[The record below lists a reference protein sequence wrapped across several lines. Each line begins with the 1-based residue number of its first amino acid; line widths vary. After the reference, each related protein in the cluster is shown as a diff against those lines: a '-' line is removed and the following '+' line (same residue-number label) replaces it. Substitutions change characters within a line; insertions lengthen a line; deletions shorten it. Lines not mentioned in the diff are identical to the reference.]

1 MELVE
6 KKDNMIAFKA
16 EIDES
21 LANAI
26 RRYLGQVPTLAVDEV
41 EIYKNDSPLYDETIA
56 HRIGLIP
63 LKMEKGVSEKSDIKL
78 TLSSTK
84 EGLVY
89 SREFKGNADVVYDKI
104 PITSLNKGQE
114 LELIATAKLGQGA
127 EHAKFSPGLMFYR
140 NIFEI
145 KVDKHLVDK
154 IKKIFPDLEI
164 KEKGD
169 KAVIIDDKRKEVTD
183 ACEGIAERAG
193 KKAEVNSTNEL
204 LITVESFGQIEPKDI
219 FKKAIDALRKDLAD
233 VAKKI
238 SK

>member
-1 MELVE
+1 MNIELVE
-6 KKDNMIAFKA
+6 KNDNLIAFKA

-26 RRYLGQVPTLAVDEV
+26 RRYVLQIPVLAVDEV
-41 EIYKNDSPLYDETIA
+41 EIVKNDSPLYDETIA

-63 LKMEKGVSEKSDIKL
+63 LRMEKGVSDKSDIKL
-78 TLSSTK
+78 TLSSAK

-89 SREFKGNADVVYDKI
+89 SGEFKGNADVVYDKI

-114 LELIATAKLGQGA
+114 LELFATTKLGKGT

-154 IKKIFPDLEI
+154 IKKVFPEI
-164 KEKGD
+164 EVKEKGD
-169 KAVIIDDKRKEVTD
+169 KAVIIDDKRREVTD

-204 LITVESFGQIEPKDI
+204 LITIESFGQLEPKEI
-219 FKKAIDALRKDLAD
+219 FKKAIDALKKDLAEL
-233 VAKKI
+233 
-238 SK
+238 S

>member
-6 KKDNMIAFKA
+6 KKDNVFAFKA

-26 RRYLGQVPTLAVDEV
+26 RRYVLQIPILAVDEV
-41 EIYKNDSPLYDETIA
+41 EIMKNDSPLYDETIA

-63 LKMEKGVSEKSDIKL
+63 LKMEKGIGEKTDVKL
-78 TLSSTK
+78 SLSAAK

-89 SREFKGNADVVYDKI
+89 SGELKGNVDVVYDKI

-114 LELIATAKLGQGA
+114 LELVTTAKFGKGT
-127 EHAKFSPGLMFYR
+127 EHAKFSPGLIFYR
-140 NIFEI
+140 NICEI
-145 KVDKHLVDK
+145 KVDKHLVEK
-154 IKKIFPDLEI
+154 IKKVFPDLEI
-164 KEKGD
+164 KERGD
-169 KAVIIDDKRKEVTD
+169 KAVIIDDKRKEVGDT
-183 ACEGIAERAG
+183 CEGIAERAG
-193 KKAEVNSTNEL
+193 KKAEVTPTNEL
-204 LITVESFGQIEPKDI
+204 LITVESFGQIEPKDM
-219 FKKAIDALRKDLAD
+219 FKKSIDALKKDLAE

>member
-6 KKDNMIAFKA
+6 NKNNILAFKA

-41 EIYKNDSPLYDETIA
+41 EINKNDSPLYDETIA

-63 LKMEKGVSEKSDIKL
+63 LKMEKGVSDKSDIKL
-78 TLSSTK
+78 TLSSAK

-89 SREFKGNADVVYDKI
+89 SGEFKGNAEVVYDKI

-114 LELIATAKLGQGA
+114 LELFATTRLGKGA

-154 IKKIFPDLEI
+154 IKKVFPDLEI

-169 KAVIIDDKRKEVTD
+169 KAVIIDEKRREITD

-204 LITVESFGQIEPKDI
+204 LITIESFGQIEPKDI
-219 FKKAIDALRKDLAD
+219 FKKAIDALKKDLAD
-233 VAKKI
+233 IAKKI